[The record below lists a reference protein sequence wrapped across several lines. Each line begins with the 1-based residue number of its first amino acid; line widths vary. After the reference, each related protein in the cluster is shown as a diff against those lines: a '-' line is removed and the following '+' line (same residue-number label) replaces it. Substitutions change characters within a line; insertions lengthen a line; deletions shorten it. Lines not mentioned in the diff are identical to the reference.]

1 MKIGHKNV
9 FFFDFRLF
17 KNCNICL
24 VLHWI
29 RLKFELIKALFSLF
43 MFFSADLVLLI

>member
-1 MKIGHKNV
+1 MKMGHKNV

-43 MFFSADLVLLI
+43 MFFSVDLVLLI